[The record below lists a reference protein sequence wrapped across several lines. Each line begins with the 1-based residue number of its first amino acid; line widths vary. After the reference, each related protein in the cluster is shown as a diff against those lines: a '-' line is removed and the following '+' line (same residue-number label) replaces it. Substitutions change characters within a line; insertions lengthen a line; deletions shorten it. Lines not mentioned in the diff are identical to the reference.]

1 MVEQNS
7 FLDKKLSYSS
17 KHLAI
22 NSLIKTV
29 LTILPSTFMTY
40 HVKKKNFFFFFK
52 SITLKKVN

>member
-17 KHLAI
+17 EHLAI

-40 HVKKKNFFFFFK
+40 HVKKKNFFFFLNL
-52 SITLKKVN
+52 SL